1 MGTYTITGDKNTLP
15 EAYSDADG
23 GSTSTGITVII
34 DDAKLQNK
42 LEASQALRHR
52 LPAGLSPSRSTATG
66 VALSPGWSMSTATRS
81 AAHAIGY

>member
-42 LEASQALRHR
+42 LEASQALRAVEAR
-52 LPAGLSPSRSTATG
+52 ILSDAVYPPA
-66 VALSPGWSMSTATRS
+66 
-81 AAHAIGY
+81 

>member
-42 LEASQALRHR
+42 LEASQALRAVEAR
-52 LPAGLSPSRSTATG
+52 ILSDVVYPPA
-66 VALSPGWSMSTATRS
+66 
-81 AAHAIGY
+81 

>member
-23 GSTSTGITVII
+23 GTTSTGITVII

-42 LEASQALRHR
+42 LEASQALRAVEAR
-52 LPAGLSPSRSTATG
+52 ILSDAVYPPA
-66 VALSPGWSMSTATRS
+66 
-81 AAHAIGY
+81 

>member
-34 DDAKLQNK
+34 DDSKLQNK
-42 LEASQALRHR
+42 LEASQALRAVEAR
-52 LPAGLSPSRSTATG
+52 ILSDAVYPPA
-66 VALSPGWSMSTATRS
+66 
-81 AAHAIGY
+81 

>member
-23 GSTSTGITVII
+23 GSTSSGITVII

-42 LEASQALRHR
+42 LEASQALRAVEAR
-52 LPAGLSPSRSTATG
+52 ILSDVVYPPA
-66 VALSPGWSMSTATRS
+66 
-81 AAHAIGY
+81 

>member
-42 LEASQALRHR
+42 LEASQALRAVEAR
-52 LPAGLSPSRSTATG
+52 ILSDTVYPPA
-66 VALSPGWSMSTATRS
+66 
-81 AAHAIGY
+81 